1 MNLEELEQIAE
12 CARAENAK
20 FDHEV
25 NVCMGTGCLS
35 QHSDRLRDALNAEVT
50 ASGKQA
56 LVRRTGCMGLC
67 AAGPLVLI
75 DPEEVL
81 YQHCKAE
88 NAKEIVASLGGQ
100 PVSALQCDLRE
111 HFDQQVHV
119 VLENSG
125 HIDPERIE
133 DYIARDGYLALV
145 KILADVEPND
155 VIKEITESGLRG
167 RGGGGYPTGLKWGT
181 VAKAVGDM
189 KYVICNGDEGDP
201 GAFMDRSVLESDPQ
215 RVLEGMAIAAYAVG
229 ASKGYIYVRAEYPLA
244 VQRLQASLRDARR
257 RGLLGNNICNT
268 PFSFD
273 VEIRLGAGA
282 FVCGE
287 ETALIASIEGKRGQP
302 KPRPPYPAVSGLWG
316 KPTLI
321 NNVETFANIAPIMRM
336 GAKKFA
342 EIGTGKSKGTKVFA
356 LTGKITNTG
365 LVEVPMGM
373 KLRQIIDGIGG
384 GVPDG
389 HKFKAVQTGG
399 PSGGCIPDELL
410 DIEVSY
416 ESLIQAGSMMGSGGM
431 IVMDDTSCMVNVAR
445 FFIEFCMTESCGKCI
460 PCRAGTAQMFKLLTR
475 ICTGHGAMADLDLLV
490 DLGSTIR
497 ETSLCGLG
505 MSAPNPVLST
515 LRYFKNEYIEHIV
528 NKRCPAGVCNM
539 DAPAPVEN
547 PLEVLA

>member
-1 MNLEELEQIAE
+1 
-12 CARAENAK
+12 
-20 FDHEV
+20 
-25 NVCMGTGCLS
+25 
-35 QHSDRLRDALNAEVT
+35 
-50 ASGKQA
+50 
-56 LVRRTGCMGLC
+56 MGLC
-67 AAGPLVLI
+67 AAGPLVLV

-81 YQHCKAE
+81 YQHCNAGH
-88 NAKEIVASLGGQ
+88 AKEIVASLGAE
-100 PVSALQCDLRE
+100 PVAALQCDLRE

-145 KILADVEPND
+145 KILSDLEPND

-181 VAKAVGDM
+181 VAKAVGDI

-244 VQRLQASLRDARR
+244 VQRLQACLRDARR

-287 ETALIASIEGKRGQP
+287 ETAAIL
-302 KPRPPYPAVSGLWG
+302 
-316 KPTLI
+316 
-321 NNVETFANIAPIMRM
+321 RM
-336 GAKKFA
+336 GAKKFS

-373 KLRQIIDGIGG
+373 KLRQIIEGIGG

-399 PSGGCIPDELL
+399 PSGGCIPEELL

-445 FFIEFCMTESCGKCI
+445 FFVEFCKTESCGKCI
-460 PCRAGTAQMFKLLTR
+460 PCRAGTAQMYTLLTR
-475 ICTGHGAMADLDLLV
+475 ICTGHGTMADLDLLV
-490 DLGSTIR
+490 DLCDTIR

-515 LRYFKNEYIEHIV
+515 LRYFKNEYVEHIV
-528 NKRCPAGVCNM
+528 HKHCPAGVCNM
-539 DAPAPVEN
+539 DAPAVVEN